1 MFEQKR
7 LANSF
12 FKRWQK
18 DYLQNLSI
26 SRIWRKD
33 HQNILKKGMHVLIM
47 DNDLAKNQ
55 WSQAI
60 VVDLKESGDGRIRS
74 ATLRNKK
81 GNLIRRPLSK
91 LAVYEHSLLEGNYN
105 SPDSAKT

>member
-1 MFEQKR
+1 M
-7 LANSF
+7 
-12 FKRWQK
+12 
-18 DYLQNLSI
+18 
-26 SRIWRKD
+26 
-33 HQNILKKGMHVLIM
+33 
-47 DNDLAKNQ
+47 AKNQ

-60 VVDLKESGDGRIRS
+60 VVDLKESADGRIRS